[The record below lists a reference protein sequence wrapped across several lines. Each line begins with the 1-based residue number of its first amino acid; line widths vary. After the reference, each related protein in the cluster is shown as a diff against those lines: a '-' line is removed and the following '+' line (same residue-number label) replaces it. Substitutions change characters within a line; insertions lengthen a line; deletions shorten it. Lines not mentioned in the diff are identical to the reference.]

1 MYNGPTQSG
10 DGVGQGYPGNPG
22 NQEFMGLTLLSD
34 EAVGRIHEATLDIL
48 EKNGVWFSDC
58 PEAIALFRK
67 NGCRIDGNRV
77 RIPRTLFEACLK
89 TIPDR
94 NQLKICVVKLG
105 MSEPLGLKQG
115 ESHVGLIGNPYYLYD
130 YETGARP
137 LVESDGD
144 DKFLVMD
151 SLANLKYDCCCH
163 ITALQRSA
171 NAVFPDYNAAAVC
184 VDYLRSRVRSRPSR
198 RIKKP
203 AIHSNILHGRDA
215 NSIVHSPRM
224 YKPLEKMELLRHA
237 IVAGPGETAELL
249 AQDTPL
255 VWCNPVSPL
264 QYHPDQV
271 RTIMHGIKEFG
282 KSCFIM
288 ISPEVLI
295 GATGP
300 VTLEASL
307 VQHNAEVMSGV
318 LFTQLCAP
326 GTAAIYGSVSGVMD
340 LRVGDIA
347 LGNFESTAFNAAIV
361 QLADYYGL
369 PSRIQAGNTNA
380 RKVGVRAAVET
391 AWGLQMILAAGANL
405 VHTGLLDGTL
415 MLSLEHLV
423 LVDEMVSQIRS
434 GMKLGLT
441 DAAHLALDVIM
452 QEGHPN
458 TNYISHDHTMEHMKE
473 SVHYSD
479 FSGRA
484 PLSHEDWY
492 ATAHKKVKTILQREY
507 PEEDNRVVAERLK
520 AVEARLK
527 EDDKTWRTGADDWWH
542 PYVRDL

>member
-1 MYNGPTQSG
+1 MS
-10 DGVGQGYPGNPG
+10 
-22 NQEFMGLTLLSD
+22 LKLLSA
-34 EAVGRIHEATLDIL
+34 EVIGRIHEATLDIL
-48 EKNGVWFSDC
+48 EKNGVWFSDS
-58 PEAIALFRK
+58 PEAIALFRE
-67 NGCRIDGNRV
+67 NGCRIDGDRV
-77 RIPRTLFEACLK
+77 RIPRRLLEACLK

-94 NQLKICVVKLG
+94 NQLKMCVVKLG
-105 MSEPLGLKQG
+105 MSEPLGLKPG

-130 YETGARP
+130 YEAGARA

-144 DKFLVMD
+144 DKFLMMD
-151 SLANLKYDCCCH
+151 NLANLKYDCCCH

-171 NAVFPDYNAAAVC
+171 NAVFPDTHAAEVC
-184 VDYLRSRVRSRPSR
+184 VDYLRHRVRSRPGQ

-203 AIHSNILHGRDA
+203 AIHSNIIHGREA
-215 NSIVHSPRM
+215 NSVVHSPRV

-249 AQDTPL
+249 ARDTPL
-255 VWCNPVSPL
+255 IWCNPVSPM

-271 RTIMHGIKEFG
+271 RTIMQGIKEFG
-282 KSCFIM
+282 KSVFVM
-288 ISPEVLI
+288 FSPEVMI

-300 VTLEASL
+300 VTLEGSL
-307 VQHNAEVMSGV
+307 VQHNAEVLSGMI
-318 LFTQLCAP
+318 LTQLCAP
-326 GTAAIYGSVSGVMD
+326 GTAAVYGSVSGVMD
-340 LRVGDIA
+340 LRAGDIA

-361 QLADYYGL
+361 QLADAYGL

-380 RKVGVRAAVET
+380 RKVGVRSAVET
-391 AWGLQMILAAGANL
+391 AWGLQMIMAAGANL

-458 TNYISHDHTMEHMKE
+458 TNYIGHDHTLEHMKE
-473 SVHYSD
+473 SVYYSD
-479 FSGRA
+479 FSGRV
-484 PLSHEDWY
+484 PQSHEDWY
-492 ATAHKKVKTILQREY
+492 AIAHKKVKTLMQRDY

-527 EDDKTWRTGADDWWH
+527 EDDKTWRTGADDWWR